1 MEQQVR
7 AVIEQGPPERLQ
19 ALILRRLREL
29 GTDAGPMSALEAVRR
44 AGEPISYESVR
55 YLARGQGRGK
65 ITDRTAEGLAKILEI
80 PVADVYAAAGIPTP
94 GHRWN
99 PPERF
104 DRLSDYQRSLIESM
118 AAALLEAYD
127 KGRQDERDETGR
139 DPNL

>member
-1 MEQQVR
+1 MDQQAL
-7 AVIEQGPPERLQ
+7 AVTEQGPPERLQ

-29 GTDAGPMSALEAVRR
+29 GGTDGPMSALEAVRR

-65 ITDRTAEGLAKILEI
+65 ITDRTAEGLAKILEV
-80 PVADVYAAAGIPTP
+80 PVGEVYTAAGIPTP
-94 GHRWN
+94 GQRWKV
-99 PPERF
+99 PERF
-104 DRLSDYQRSLIESM
+104 DRLTAYQRSLLEGM

-127 KGRQDERDETGR
+127 KGRQDEREAGES

>member
-1 MEQQVR
+1 MRQQ
-7 AVIEQGPPERLQ
+7 AVALTEKGPPERLQ

-29 GTDAGPMSALEAVRR
+29 GTHAGPMSALEAVKR

-80 PVADVYAAAGIPTP
+80 PVAEVYAAAGIPTP
-94 GHRWN
+94 GQRWKM
-99 PPERF
+99 PERF
-104 DRLSDYQRSLIESM
+104 DRLTDYQRGLLEGV

-127 KGRQDERDETGR
+127 KGRQDEREAGER
-139 DPNL
+139 NVNL